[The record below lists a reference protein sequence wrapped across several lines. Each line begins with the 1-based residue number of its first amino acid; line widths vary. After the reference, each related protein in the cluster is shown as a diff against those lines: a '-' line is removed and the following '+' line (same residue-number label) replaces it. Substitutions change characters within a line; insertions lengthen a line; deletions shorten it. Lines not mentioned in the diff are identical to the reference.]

1 MKKVFSI
8 LIVTLLVSSCGTP
21 SAYYNYQSTGYKA
34 SAESWDGGWGA
45 SVDQPTE
52 EMAVFIALENCLS
65 VNDSCYIVDIN
76 NRSISSGEASNWNY
90 TYSQK
95 RNDYVFEQKSDG
107 SVMKAVK
114 KKSGVNYK
122 TVGNMVYGSDGTSYR
137 SVGDRIIG
145 SDGTWQRT
153 IGTGN
158 NSRTIYSDGTSSR
171 TIGSGSGSRKI
182 YSDGTSERT
191 IGTGI
196 GQRTINPSTRTSCRQ
211 VGTRTFCTNY

>member
-1 MKKVFSI
+1 MANQIDKNNVIETLSFSEE
-8 LIVTLLVSSCGTP
+8 SS
-21 SAYYNYQSTGYKA
+21 SYA
-34 SAESWDGGWGA
+34 
-45 SVDQPTE
+45 
-52 EMAVFIALENCLS
+52 F
-65 VNDSCYIVDIN
+65 
-76 NRSISSGEASNWNY
+76 
-90 TYSQK
+90 
-95 RNDYVFEQKSDG
+95 
-107 SVMKAVK
+107 VK
-114 KKSGVNYK
+114 KEIHSEDNFS
-122 TVGNMVYGSDGTSYR
+122 TDIFSVYGSDGTSYR

-211 VGTRTFCTNY
+211 VGTRTICTKY